1 MAYHDG
7 DYRSP
12 SVGPYE
18 QRTSSDDLTGS
29 DSRRHSGYA
38 TPYPSH
44 YTGDRM
50 NMPEPRA
57 PSPHHS
63 SSYQQ
68 NSHGYQQYGD
78 QDGYGHQQQQ
88 GGIND
93 AIHSAFYKTHP
104 SNYLSPQVLNQ
115 ITDQVL
121 QQLKNTG
128 LYSTQEQQQS
138 RQSSSP
144 QPAGRAESSHS
155 AASIHDEKHN
165 ANSPPSPRRSPRGYP
180 SPKPQTRYPPPPSS
194 ERKESPSTQTSD
206 TQKESRPKA
215 PSRAPTVEE
224 LTTLEKI
231 WDKLF
236 EDGKPTK
243 RLGQFLR
250 GIAVHLIEEYPPGNT
265 IVALPDKLQ
274 KFYEDTRVASDPY
287 PWHDIFDDNTSSI
300 SRLYR
305 AIEAEHHLV
314 QGKLDERPD
323 IPGLT
328 PRGFERWASLMILAH
343 PEREFERLQKALL
356 AMPIS
361 NPDNRKERFPKEIP
375 RRLFPEAP
383 DLAVREKLDKAIMTH
398 CGVPL
403 PPITEEER
411 SKAAASHRRTASK
424 EKTTAGSSST
434 TTTTAEPAHSH
445 TERGR
450 PLQTAQASAVTDDED
465 EGVPARPIERE
476 RKPYAAQPGGGKVY
490 GDSPPPRHS
499 HAESFSSGTRP
510 KEYVFAPTSTSGQ
523 RPYSNYAQ
531 DPTYPRTGAEP
542 GLYPPTSRY
551 SRSRSP
557 SFGAG
562 GSTYRHSDGNLS
574 SSNGG
579 HGGYS
584 GNGPYSA
591 SATSAFPDDV
601 FDDAHTRRYHYDRGT
616 EDGRTYDTLRDRERD
631 RVRENPKYHGYPAHG
646 NWSSDEDYY
655 RGMLGGQGGGPV
667 EGGSYKTYTYR

>member
-18 QRTSSDDLTGS
+18 QRVSSDDLAGS
-29 DSRRHSGYA
+29 DPRRHSGYS
-38 TPYPSH
+38 TPYTSH
-44 YTGDRM
+44 YAGDRVD
-50 NMPEPRA
+50 MPEPRA
-57 PSPHHS
+57 KSPHPS
-63 SSYQQ
+63 SSYQKSQ
-68 NSHGYQQYGD
+68 GYPPYGG

-93 AIHSAFYKTHP
+93 AIHSAFYKSHP
-104 SNYLSPQVLNQ
+104 SNYLSPEVLNQ
-115 ITDQVL
+115 ITDQVV

-128 LYSTQEQQQS
+128 LYSAQEQQQQS

-144 QPAGRAESSHS
+144 QATGHAQSSHS
-155 AASIHDEKHN
+155 AAPTHDAKHN
-165 ANSPPSPRRSPRGYP
+165 ANTPPSPHRSPRGYP
-180 SPKPQTRYPPPPSS
+180 SPQQQSRYPPPPS

-206 TQKESRPKA
+206 TVKEIRPKA
-215 PSRAPTVEE
+215 PPRAPTIEE

-231 WDKLF
+231 WEKLF

-250 GIAVHLIEEYPPGNT
+250 GIAVHLIEDYPPGNT
-265 IVALPDKLQ
+265 IVVLPDKLQ
-274 KFYEDTRVASDPY
+274 KFYEDTKVPSDPY

-343 PEREFERLQKALL
+343 PEREFERLQKAVL

-383 DLAVREKLDKAIMTH
+383 DLAVREKLDKAIITH
-398 CGVPL
+398 CGVHL

-424 EKTTAGSSST
+424 EKASGPSSATT
-434 TTTTAEPAHSH
+434 EPTNSH
-445 TERGR
+445 AERGR
-450 PLQTAQASAVTDDED
+450 PRQETHSSAVSDDE
-465 EGVPARPIERE
+465 EEAVPARPIERE
-476 RKPYAAQPGGGKVY
+476 RKPYIAQPGGGKVY

-499 HAESFSSGTRP
+499 HAESFSSSTRP
-510 KEYVFAPTSTSGQ
+510 KEYVFAPTSASGP
-523 RPYSNYAQ
+523 RSYNHAQ
-531 DPTYPRTGAEP
+531 DPTYPRTGADT
-542 GLYPPTSRY
+542 GLYPPASGN

-562 GSTYRHSDGNLS
+562 GSAYRHSESDLFSGG
-574 SSNGG
+574 GG

-631 RVRENPKYHGYPAHG
+631 RVRENPRYHAYPVHG
-646 NWSSDEDYY
+646 NWGSDEDYY